1 MLRYHLTTI
10 KYAKIQ
16 ILVTGCVGED
26 LEKEALSKMIRVYI
40 IGYYYWGQFG
50 NIYQNNKRIYP

>member
-26 LEKEALSKMIRVYI
+26 LEKEALAKIIGLYI
-40 IGYYYWGQFG
+40 IGSYYWGPFG
-50 NIYQNNKRIYP
+50 NIYQNNKCTYP